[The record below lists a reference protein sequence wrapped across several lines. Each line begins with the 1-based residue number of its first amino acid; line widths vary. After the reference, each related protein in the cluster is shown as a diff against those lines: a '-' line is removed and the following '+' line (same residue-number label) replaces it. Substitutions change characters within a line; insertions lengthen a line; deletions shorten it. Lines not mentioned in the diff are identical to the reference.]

1 MPTKLQLFENMSGTG
16 VRTSHAIELGALV
29 MPLQGAWVDTPTRFT
44 LQIEEGKHLLPE
56 GQLWA
61 WVNHSCSPNL
71 RVDTQK
77 MSFVAVRPIAP
88 EEELTFNYLSTE
100 WTMAEPFE
108 CKCQA
113 LDCIGWIAGF
123 SLLMARHHDRVMPLA
138 SEMIAQKRTTH
149 LTCDENEITT
159 S

>member
-1 MPTKLQLFENMSGTG
+1 MTTKLQLFEGASGTG
-16 VRTSHAIELGALV
+16 VRTPQAIQSGAAVL
-29 MPLQGAWVDTPTRFT
+29 PLQGAWVHTPTRFT
-44 LQIEEGKHLLPE
+44 LQVEEDQHLLPE

-100 WTMAEPFE
+100 WSMAEPFQ
-108 CKCQA
+108 CKCEA

-123 SLLMARHHDRVMPLA
+123 SLLMERHHDRVMPLA
-138 SEMIAQKRTTH
+138 SELIAQKWTTH
-149 LTCDENEITT
+149 LTRDEN
-159 S
+159 